1 MKTVIEN
8 INDITDST
16 ELLESRPPSFTVIF
30 IYLLIGLLVIA
41 FAWTYIGEID
51 IVVKANGVVR
61 PNQRISTINNIV
73 TGKIDE
79 LYIENGKAVKKN
91 DILYTLDYRDL
102 QIRQTFIEEQIAMK
116 KTDLK
121 NQNTLKYS
129 VIENK
134 NSFIMQEDQE
144 FYYYKY
150 LKYEA
155 DKKQTIENVNLVI
168 NTIYNTQKILQN
180 TQILLASIEEN
191 ENLFK
196 NTENEYYIKYLDYTF
211 NKKDLQKDIDK
222 KKINFEILEK
232 LYKAGALAK
241 FDYENAKD
249 ELEKAH
255 LELERFENTTRLTL
269 KSNIE
274 ENQRKLEQLKI
285 QLQQIAPGVST
296 AIENHAEIA
305 AENFRT
311 ENLILINETIK
322 HLETEINQLE
332 NDLAGVK
339 LDIQNCI
346 IKAPIDGNINI
357 ITEINRGDNIVAG
370 TTIATIIPE
379 DDDNSYVIQIYA

>member
-196 NTENEYYIKYLDYTF
+196 NTENEYYIK
-211 NKKDLQKDIDK
+211 
-222 KKINFEILEK
+222 
-232 LYKAGALAK
+232 
-241 FDYENAKD
+241 
-249 ELEKAH
+249 
-255 LELERFENTTRLTL
+255 
-269 KSNIE
+269 S
-274 ENQRKLEQLKI
+274 
-285 QLQQIAPGVST
+285 
-296 AIENHAEIA
+296 
-305 AENFRT
+305 
-311 ENLILINETIK
+311 
-322 HLETEINQLE
+322 
-332 NDLAGVK
+332 
-339 LDIQNCI
+339 
-346 IKAPIDGNINI
+346 
-357 ITEINRGDNIVAG
+357 
-370 TTIATIIPE
+370 
-379 DDDNSYVIQIYA
+379 

>member
-196 NTENEYYIKYLDYTF
+196 NTENEYYINSFSY
-211 NKKDLQKDIDK
+211 
-222 KKINFEILEK
+222 
-232 LYKAGALAK
+232 
-241 FDYENAKD
+241 
-249 ELEKAH
+249 
-255 LELERFENTTRLTL
+255 
-269 KSNIE
+269 
-274 ENQRKLEQLKI
+274 I
-285 QLQQIAPGVST
+285 QV
-296 AIENHAEIA
+296 
-305 AENFRT
+305 
-311 ENLILINETIK
+311 
-322 HLETEINQLE
+322 
-332 NDLAGVK
+332 
-339 LDIQNCI
+339 QN
-346 IKAPIDGNINI
+346 
-357 ITEINRGDNIVAG
+357 
-370 TTIATIIPE
+370 
-379 DDDNSYVIQIYA
+379 